1 MTKPIN
7 PHDASALPMPGLS
20 PRAQA
25 LLKPRVFGVY
35 SKAHAKPVKQGSE
48 AA

>member
-1 MTKPIN
+1 MTKPTN
-7 PHDASALPMPGLS
+7 PHDASAQPMKGLS
-20 PRAQA
+20 ARAVA

-35 SKAHAKPVKQGSE
+35 SKAKPAKQV

>member
-7 PHDASALPMPGLS
+7 PHDASAQPMPGLS

-25 LLKPRVFGVY
+25 LLKPRTFTVY
-35 SKAHAKPVKQGSE
+35 AKAHAKPVKES
-48 AA
+48 A